1 MQPLLSQVCTLST
14 PFERDLEDYAA
25 AHCPGLEIW
34 LGKLE
39 TYLHDHSLDDVRR
52 LLTER
57 ELTAPVASFQGGLFL
72 ADTAARAEAWKHFTT
87 RIELCRSLGI
97 GTLVVGGDLTGPL
110 DHAAIERLS
119 TNLGRAALQAGEAGV
134 RLALEFQAQAAFP
147 NNLQTAA
154 AVVSEIDEPSLGL
167 CLDLFHYYL
176 GPSKPDDLGALSSE
190 NLFHVQLSDLAG
202 VPRELATDSDRIL
215 PGDGDFLLEP
225 ILNTLRQLGYAGTV
239 SVEVMNP
246 HFWQTP
252 ARQVAEISITA
263 LRKLLGQSCD

>member
-1 MQPLLSQVCTLST
+1 MQPLLSQVCTLAT
-14 PFERDLEDYAA
+14 PFERDVEDYAA

-39 TYLHDHSLDDVRR
+39 TYLHDHTVDDARR
-52 LLTER
+52 LLTEH
-57 ELTAPVASFQGGLFL
+57 ELLAPVASFQGGLFL
-72 ADTAARAEAWKHFTT
+72 ADEAAQAEAWKHFAT
-87 RIELCRSLGI
+87 RLELCRGLGI
-97 GTLVVGGDLTGPL
+97 ATLVVAGDLAGPL
-110 DHAAIERLS
+110 DNAAIERLS
-119 TNLGRAALQAGEAGV
+119 TNLGRAAVQAGEARV
-134 RLALEFQAQAAFP
+134 RLALEFQSQAPFA

-154 AVVSEIDEPSLGL
+154 AVVADVNEPSLGL
-167 CLDLFHYYL
+167 CLDLFHFYL

-190 NLFHVQLSDLAG
+190 NLFHVQLCDLAG

-225 ILNTLRQLGYAGTV
+225 ILNTLRQLGYAGPV

-246 HFWQTP
+246 QFWQTP

-263 LRKLLGQSCD
+263 LRKLLGQSSG